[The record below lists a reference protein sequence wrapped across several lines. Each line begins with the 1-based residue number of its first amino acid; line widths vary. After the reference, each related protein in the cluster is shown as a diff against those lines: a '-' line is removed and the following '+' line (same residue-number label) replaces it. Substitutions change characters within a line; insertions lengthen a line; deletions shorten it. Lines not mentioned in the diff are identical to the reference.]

1 VEHVAILAGGW
12 LLVAGFWLLVGDGW
26 WLVTSGW
33 PLFFRTQAESGAYH
47 PLSGRDPG
55 RTLLPDPSSGIC
67 GRRHVAILTTTSD
80 LDRRRLTTRGA
91 FVGAEYAKPRCLLL
105 TGAAKRR
112 IIRQHLATNFEVVKI
127 MYRLFFAPRAQC
139 ISRYSEQVGLGAT

>member
-1 VEHVAILAGGW
+1 MQNPRNHDARSIL
-12 LLVAGFWLLVGDGW
+12 
-26 WLVTSGW
+26 
-33 PLFFRTQAESGAYH
+33 
-47 PLSGRDPG
+47 PG
-55 RTLLPDPSSGIC
+55 ENDVLAVLHAVQT
-67 GRRHVAILTTTSD
+67 VQN
-80 LDRRRLTTRGA
+80 
-91 FVGAEYAKPRCLLL
+91 LL